1 LGDAL
6 ATESKNWVAE
16 EFAEIDLG
24 DTRLNKRARVMVEAF
39 AAKPTANIPM
49 ACDGWTDMTAAYRF
63 LDNDEVTWQGI
74 MAPHWERTE
83 RRMGAH
89 PVVLCLQDTTEL
101 DFNGQKVRGL
111 GPLNYE
117 ARRGMFVHPTYAVTP
132 QREPLGVC
140 DAWMW
145 AREMRDPNGVRPG
158 QKESARWTEGYER
171 VAEMAARLPSSR
183 LVYVAD
189 REGDMLA
196 LMQRAKALGTP
207 ADWLVR
213 AKHNRCLPDGE
224 KLWDRT
230 CSGNPLGQIVFT
242 MPSRHGIKE
251 RKVRQELWATSVEL
265 NAGKPDAVTVTC
277 VIAREID
284 APKGAKPVEWRL
296 LTNRSAPALEDVIEL
311 IDWYR
316 ARWDIEMF
324 FNVLKNGCRV
334 ESMQLGTI
342 EGIERALALYMIISW
357 RIAHLMRLG
366 RTCPELDAK
375 LFFSAD
381 EIQGAYL
388 LTHTKQPV
396 DREPTLNEVLRLV
409 ARLGGFIGRKSD
421 GEPGVKTIWLGLQE
435 VRVSA
440 ATLAAL
446 RAL

>member
-1 LGDAL
+1 M
-6 ATESKNWVAE
+6 ATESKHWVAE
-16 EFAEIDLG
+16 EFSEMDLG
-24 DTRLNKRARVMVEAF
+24 DARLNKRARVMVEAF
-39 AAKPTANIPM
+39 AAKPTASIPM
-49 ACDGWTDMTAAYRF
+49 ACDGWTDMAAAYRF

-83 RRMGAH
+83 QRMAGH
-89 PVVLCLQDTTEL
+89 RVVLCLQDTTEL

-117 ARRGMFVHPTYAVTP
+117 ARRGMYVHPTYAVTP

-145 AREMRDPNGVRPG
+145 AREARDAAGVRSG
-158 QKESARWTEGYER
+158 QSESARWIEGYQR
-171 VAEMAARLPSSR
+171 VAEMASRVPLSR

-189 REGDMLA
+189 REGDMLG
-196 LMQRAKALGTP
+196 LMQCAKELGTP

-224 KLWDRT
+224 RLWERT
-230 CSGNPLGQIVFT
+230 CAGTPLGQIVFT
-242 MPSRHGIKE
+242 MGARHGVKE

-265 NAGKPDAVTVTC
+265 HAGKPGAVTVTC

-284 APKGAKPVEWRL
+284 APQGCKPVEWRL
-296 LTNRSAPALEDVIEL
+296 LTNRAAPTLEDVIEL

-316 ARWDIEMF
+316 ARWEIEMF

-334 ESMQLGTI
+334 ESMQLGSI
-342 EGIERALALYMIISW
+342 DGIERALALYMVISW

-366 RTCPELDAK
+366 RTCPDLDAN
-375 LFFSAD
+375 LFFSPD
-381 EIQGAYL
+381 EIHGAYL
-388 LTHTKQPV
+388 LTNTKPAP
-396 DREPTLNEVLRLV
+396 DRTPTLNEVLRLV

-435 VRVSA
+435 VRISA

-446 RAL
+446 RDQ

>member
-1 LGDAL
+1 LDGAV
-6 ATESKNWVAE
+6 ATESKRWIEE
-16 EFAEIDLG
+16 EFAGIDLG
-24 DTRLNKRARVMVEAF
+24 DARLNKRARVLVEAF

-49 ACDGWTDMTAAYRF
+49 ACDGWTDMIGAYRF
-63 LDNDEVTWQGI
+63 LDNDAVTWQGI

-83 RRMGAH
+83 QRMAPH
-89 PVVLCLQDTTEL
+89 PVVLCIQDSTEL
-101 DFNGQKVRGL
+101 DFHGQKVTGL

-117 ARRGMFVHPTYAVTP
+117 ARRGMFVHPTYVVTP

-140 DAWMW
+140 DAWIW
-145 AREMRDPNGVRPG
+145 AREFRDADGVRG
-158 QKESARWTEGYER
+158 GLKESTRWKEGYER
-171 VAEMAARLPSSR
+171 VAEMAARVPSSR

-189 REGDMLA
+189 REGDILG
-196 LMQRAKALGTP
+196 LMQRAKALDTP

-213 AKHNRCLPDGE
+213 AKHNRCLPEGD
-224 KLWDRT
+224 KLFERA
-230 CSGNPLGQIVFT
+230 CAGAPLGQIVFT
-242 MPSRHGIKE
+242 MPARHGIKE
-251 RKVRQELWATSVEL
+251 RKVRQELWATSIEL
-265 NAGKPDAVTVTC
+265 NAGKPGAVTVTC

-296 LTNRSAPALEDVIEL
+296 LTNRAAPTLENVIEL

-334 ESMQLGTI
+334 QAMQLGSI
-342 EGIERALALYMIISW
+342 EGIERALALYMIVAW
-357 RIAHLMRLG
+357 RIAYLMRLG
-366 RTCPELDAK
+366 RTCPELDAN
-375 LFFSAD
+375 LFFSED

-388 LTHTKQPV
+388 LTNTSPPN
-396 DREPTLNEVLRLV
+396 DRQPTLNEVLRLV

-435 VRVSA
+435 VRVAA

-446 RAL
+446 RHR

>member
-6 ATESKNWVAE
+6 ATESKHWVAE
-16 EFAEIDLG
+16 EFAEMDLG
-24 DTRLNKRARVMVEAF
+24 DARLNKRARVMVEAF

-63 LDNDEVTWQGI
+63 LDNDAVTWEGI

-83 RRMGAH
+83 LRMNAH

-117 ARRGMFVHPTYAVTP
+117 ARRGMYVHPTYAVTP

-145 AREMRDPNGVRPG
+145 AREERDANGVRGG
-158 QKESARWTEGYER
+158 QKESARWSEGYER
-171 VAEMAARLPSSR
+171 VAEMAARVPSSR

-189 REGDMLA
+189 REGDMLG

-213 AKHNRCLPDGE
+213 AKHNRCLPDGD
-224 KLWDRT
+224 KLWERT
-230 CSGNPLGQIVFT
+230 CAGEPLGQIVFT

-251 RKVRQELWATSVEL
+251 RKVRQELWAASIEL
-265 NAGKPDAVTVTC
+265 HTGKPGAVTVTC

-296 LTNRSAPALEDVIEL
+296 LTNRSAPTLSDVIEL

-324 FNVLKNGCRV
+324 FNVLKNGCKV
-334 ESMQLGTI
+334 ESMQLGSI
-342 EGIERALALYMIISW
+342 EGIERALALYMVVAW

-366 RTCPELDAK
+366 RTCPELDAS
-375 LFFSAD
+375 LFFSPD

-388 LTHTKQPV
+388 LTNTKQPA
-396 DREPTLNEVLRLV
+396 DRMPTLNEVLRLV

-446 RAL
+446 RGQ